1 MLRSLGK
8 FHVLICLNFI
18 VISIN
23 YEQLSYHEQLFSD
36 ALREGAG
43 DESRKSPRCQC
54 PRSFETDLDAR
65 FVCAEHCISIINL
78 VGRCTVV
85 TGVKWAEAIF
95 GTRCRLDLG
104 RLGSG
109 IARPCVT
116 IVISLD

>member
-23 YEQLSYHEQLFSD
+23 YEQLSSGLLVFFNRKSSLIDSDYGHHEQLFSD

-65 FVCAEHCISIINL
+65 FVCAEH
-78 VGRCTVV
+78 
-85 TGVKWAEAIF
+85 
-95 GTRCRLDLG
+95 
-104 RLGSG
+104 
-109 IARPCVT
+109 
-116 IVISLD
+116 